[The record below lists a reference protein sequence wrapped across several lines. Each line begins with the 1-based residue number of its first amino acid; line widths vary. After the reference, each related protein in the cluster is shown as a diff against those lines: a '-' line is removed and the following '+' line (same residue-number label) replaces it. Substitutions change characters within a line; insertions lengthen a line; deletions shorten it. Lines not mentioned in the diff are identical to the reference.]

1 MSGRLANAA
10 ATIRAVAE
18 SGRDISIV
26 ALWPPRRAI
35 LVAGI
40 VAVSICVLI
49 GTSLATVAL
58 VGGTA
63 LAPFF
68 MGHVERKMHP
78 APRRSGERVAE
89 HSTDESAENHTHS
102 TTTTTTETK

>member
-1 MSGRLANAA
+1 M
-10 ATIRAVAE
+10 
-18 SGRDISIV
+18 

-58 VGGTA
+58 VGGTV

-78 APRRSGERVAE
+78 APRRSSERGAE
-89 HSTDESAENHTHS
+89 HSTENHTHS
-102 TTTTTTETK
+102 TTTTTTED